1 MSTHKSTWSA
11 VCTEWRAIG
20 ICLFITIGAF
30 QFGFD
35 SSYYSGTRLL
45 FPLA

>member
-1 MSTHKSTWSA
+1 MSPHTSVWSA
-11 VCTEWRAIG
+11 VRAEWRAIG

-35 SSYYSGTRLL
+35 SSYYSGMQLFFLL
-45 FPLA
+45 K